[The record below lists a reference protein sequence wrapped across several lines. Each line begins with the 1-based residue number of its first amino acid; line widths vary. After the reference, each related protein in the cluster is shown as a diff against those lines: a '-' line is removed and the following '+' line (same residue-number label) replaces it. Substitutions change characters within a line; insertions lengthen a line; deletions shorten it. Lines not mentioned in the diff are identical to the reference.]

1 MRSQAKRTALVAFL
15 TTTVLIGAVACAA
28 RVDDKAAKDDITA
41 QELRAHR
48 GRHLHGPVNAVLRA
62 AREHGNLTSTQA
74 ATLDAIAQDLS
85 RDRADRKQL
94 KERLKKSA
102 VAIVRSGTTN
112 SAEFDKSVG
121 EALKA
126 IEARMDL
133 SESALEEIHATL
145 RPDQR
150 AAVAA
155 ALRARIEKK
164 FGPRDDAKGR
174 HQDGFKRVASHLM
187 LSTLQIDKLKAVAKE
202 LHNEKKQLRP
212 TRDELLA
219 LVDAFEGENFRSAL
233 NDFRE
238 KKRVILRER
247 MRDAGKRTDSVLAI
261 FTPEQRELV
270 ADLIVRG
277 PRKVLLG
284 QDAEVRHADISPPST
299 N

>member
-1 MRSQAKRTALVAFL
+1 MRSQAKRAVTVAFL
-15 TTTVLIGAVACAA
+15 TTTVLAGAVACAA
-28 RVDDKAAKDDITA
+28 KVDDKAAKDDIST
-41 QELRAHR
+41 QELRTQHA
-48 GRHLHGPVNAVLRA
+48 RHLHGPVNAVLRA

-85 RDRADRKQL
+85 QDRADRKQL

-133 SESALEEIHATL
+133 SENALEEIHGTL

-150 AAVAA
+150 AAVAT
-155 ALRARIEKK
+155 ALRARIEEK
-164 FGPRDDAKGR
+164 FGPRDERR
-174 HQDGFKRVASHLM
+174 HQDGFKRFASHLA
-187 LSTLQIDKLKAVAKE
+187 LTTLQIDKLKAIAKE

-212 TRDELLA
+212 SRDELLA

-233 NDFRE
+233 NDFRD

-261 FTPEQRELV
+261 FTPEQRELI

-284 QDAEVRHADISPPST
+284 QDAEVHHADTSPPST